1 MNTSSLKREDDFR
14 NEWERCAA
22 HFSNLTVAAS
32 SLPATQ
38 CGGCEGRIVRFVL
51 LYFHI
56 LRFVLAHLLYYH
68 IATQC
73 GGFESKIVRSKV
85 PVLPQLLHCHW
96 EKIIFGFEIL
106 LPRTAIGKEKAY
118 NLWDFGI
125 GKENG

>member
-1 MNTSSLKREDDFR
+1 MGAVCGALFKSDSCSLFI
-14 NEWERCAA
+14 
-22 HFSNLTVAAS
+22 AS
-32 SLPATQ
+32 H
-38 CGGCEGRIVRFVL
+38 CGGCEGRIVRFV
-51 LYFHI
+51 
-56 LRFVLAHLLYYH
+56 LLYYH